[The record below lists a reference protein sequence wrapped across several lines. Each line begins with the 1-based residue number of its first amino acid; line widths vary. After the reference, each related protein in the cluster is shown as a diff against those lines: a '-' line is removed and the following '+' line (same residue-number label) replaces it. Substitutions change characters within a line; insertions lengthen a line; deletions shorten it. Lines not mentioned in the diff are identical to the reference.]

1 MRGSWLINVIV
12 VMLLLSLSAFLQ
24 AEEISWHASG
34 KNGALAAG
42 DKEAVEVGLEIFKK
56 GGNAIDVV
64 AATILTLSVTDYRK
78 YFCFGGEVPI
88 IVYDAKRGVVEVLC
102 GQGPAPE
109 LAVREYFV
117 SQGNTA
123 SRGPESWTVPGVLD
137 ACLTA
142 LDRYGTMS
150 FTEVTEPMLRILDRG
165 EEDWHLR
172 FANTIRRLVRA
183 EKGAQD
189 RKRGLRF
196 VADYFYRGPIAREID
211 QWSREN
217 GGLIRFSDL
226 ARYVTR
232 IEEPITV
239 NYRGYTVC
247 KCGPW
252 SQGPALLQALQLLE
266 GYDLKQMGHNQADYT
281 HVIVESIK
289 LAWADRDVYYGDP
302 FFVDVPLDKLLSQE
316 YTRIRRELI
325 DMQHAS
331 QIQQPGDPLA
341 GKAILDGYKPLWGSG
356 GPEND
361 TTNCVVADRWGNVV
375 AATPSGN
382 AVSGGGEVGST
393 GIMMGNRMECFNIW
407 KGHPNCVE
415 PGKRPRTTLTPTLVL
430 KDGKAVVAANVAGGD
445 LQDQSSLQLLINHI
459 DFGMTPVQCVTSPR
473 FQTGHMVGSFNQPP
487 PRLGSLT
494 LQKEDGEDVIED
506 LKARGHKVRVTDGPG
521 SHDVILTVD
530 PESGLIRAAGDP
542 KAKRPYAAAF

>member
-1 MRGSWLINVIV
+1 MRCSWSVNVIV
-12 VMLLLSLSAFLQ
+12 VLLLLNLSAVLR

-42 DKEAVEVGLEIFKK
+42 GKEAVEVGLEIFKK
-56 GGNAIDVV
+56 GGNAIDVA

-88 IVYDAKRGVVEVLC
+88 IIYDAKRGVVEVLS
-102 GQGPAPE
+102 GQGPAPK
-109 LAVREYFV
+109 LAVREHFV

-123 SRGPESWTVPGVLD
+123 GIGPESWTVPGVLD

-142 LDRYGTMS
+142 LDRYGTMR
-150 FTEVTEPMLRILDRG
+150 FTDVSAPMLRILDRG

-172 FANTIRRLVRA
+172 FAKTIRRLVRA
-183 EKGAQD
+183 EKGAHD
-189 RKRGLRF
+189 RKRGLRL

-211 QWSREN
+211 LWSREN

-226 ARYVTR
+226 ARYATR

-239 NYRGYTVC
+239 NYRGYTVY

-252 SQGPALLQALQLLE
+252 SQGPALLQTLQLLE
-266 GYDLKQMGHNQADYT
+266 GYNLKQMGHNQADYT
-281 HVIVESIK
+281 HVIIESIK

-302 FFVDVPLDKLLSQE
+302 LFVDVPINKLLSPE
-316 YTRIRRELI
+316 YTKIRRELI

-331 QIQQPGDPLA
+331 EIQQPGDPLA
-341 GKAILDGYKPLWGSG
+341 GKAILDGYKSLSGSG

-375 AATPSGN
+375 AATHSGN

-407 KGHPNCVE
+407 KGHPNCVQ

-459 DFGMTPVQCVTSPR
+459 DFGMTPKECVSQPR
-473 FQTGHMVGSFNQPP
+473 FFTEHYVGSFNQTPP
-487 PRLGSLT
+487 ELSSLY
-494 LQKEDGEDVIED
+494 LNEDVDPEVISD
-506 LKARGHKVRVTDGPG
+506 LEARGHKVTLIDSPY

-542 KAKRPYAAAF
+542 KAKRPYAGAF